1 MTALTK
7 PKIFDLPNRL
17 QRQDRQP
24 QSVADFVLIDPY
36 KFLEYPSMAY
46 LFDKLPTGLPLAK
59 AKDEQSNRYYHKWQV
74 NEFSHFTPNHKKYIH
89 SLVFD
94 LDPTAN
100 DDNWSVWSDC
110 GLPPPNLIT
119 ANPNKP
125 NSYQFWYLLEY
136 PVYTSKAHI
145 KQWLDDIYVAM
156 RDLLNADKFFNRT
169 RCKNPFSPEHD
180 CYVSGAE
187 PYSLTELSEK
197 CDLALSMPFKQYKPD
212 LALSGQSGTI
222 APPKQLT
229 LAIEPE
235 KATASNDPSLYGG
248 RNDETFDKIR
258 FVGYANAHR
267 TKDDL
272 YNLLLNACIQ
282 YQKRFDTPLDVRECE
297 YIATSIT
304 RFCVEQY
311 GKGDFVKTG
320 QYSEQ
325 AKLNFSNKQRHI
337 AYKRWQGYKDKR
349 TQALAMLEQGI
360 KSKDICKELSVSKD
374 TLCRWKKSIKNK

>member
-1 MTALTK
+1 MTALPK
-7 PKIFDLPNRL
+7 PRKFDLPNRL

-24 QSVADFVLIDPY
+24 HSVADFVLIDPY
-36 KFLEYPSMAY
+36 KFLEYSNLER
-46 LFDKLPTGLPLAK
+46 LFDKLPTGLPMALSK
-59 AKDEQSNRYYHKWQV
+59 AEKSNRYYHKWQV

-100 DDNWSVWSDC
+100 PDNWSVWSDC

-180 CYVSGAE
+180 TYVSGAE
-187 PYSLTELSEK
+187 PYDLTTLSDK
-197 CDLALSMPFKQYKPD
+197 CDLELFKHSERLQHVLS
-212 LALSGQSGTI
+212 LSATI
-222 APPKQLT
+222 IPTQT
-229 LAIEPE
+229 QTSHSEPQR
-235 KATASNDPSLYGG
+235 ATASNDPSNYKG
-248 RNDETFDKIR
+248 RNEETWDKARWI
-258 FVGYANAHR
+258 GYPKANMPEN
-267 TKDDL
+267 DL
-272 YNLLLNACIQ
+272 FNLLLNFCIQ
-282 YQKRFDTPLDVRECE
+282 YQKRFDTPLDNKECE
-297 YIATSIT
+297 YIARSIT
-304 RFCVEQY
+304 KFCKEQY
-311 GKGDFVKTG
+311 GKGDFKKTG

>member
-1 MTALTK
+1 MTAQPNPRK
-7 PKIFDLPNRL
+7 FDYPDRL
-17 QRQDRQP
+17 ARQDRQP

-74 NEFSHFTPNHKKYIH
+74 NDFSHFTPNHKKYIH

-100 DDNWSVWSDC
+100 DDNWSVWADI
-110 GLPPPNLIT
+110 GLPPPNIIV
-119 ANPNKP
+119 ANPSKP
-125 NSYQFWYLLEY
+125 NSCQLWYLLEY

-180 CYVSGAE
+180 TYVSGAT
-187 PYSLTELSEK
+187 PYSLSELSDK
-197 CDLALSMPFKQYKPD
+197 CDLSLSATYKPYQPD
-212 LALSGQSGTI
+212 LPLSVTI
-222 APPKQLT
+222 TPPKPQT

-235 KATASNDPSLYGG
+235 KASNDPSLYAG

-258 FVGYANAHR
+258 FVGYSNAHR
-267 TKDDL
+267 PIDEL

-282 YQKRFDTPLDVRECE
+282 YQKRFDTPLEIRECE
-297 YIATSIT
+297 YIARSIT

-311 GKGDFVKTG
+311 GKGDFKKTG

-374 TLCRWKKSIKNK
+374 TLCRWKNSIKNK

>member
-1 MTALTK
+1 MTALPK
-7 PKIFDLPNRL
+7 PRKFDLPNRL

-36 KFLEYPSMAY
+36 KFLEYSNLER
-46 LFDKLPTGLPLAK
+46 LFDKLPTGLPMALSK
-59 AKDEQSNRYYHKWQV
+59 AEKSNRYYHKWQV

-100 DDNWSVWSDC
+100 PDNWSVWSDC

-136 PVYTSKAHI
+136 PVYTSKQHI
-145 KQWLDDIYVAM
+145 KAWLDDIYVAM

-180 CYVSGAE
+180 TYVSGAE
-187 PYSLTELSEK
+187 PYDLTTLSDK
-197 CDLALSMPFKQYKPD
+197 CDLELFKHSERLQHVLS
-212 LALSGQSGTI
+212 LSATI
-222 APPKQLT
+222 IPTQT
-229 LAIEPE
+229 QTSHSEPQR
-235 KATASNDPSLYGG
+235 ATASNDPTIYAG

-258 FVGYANAHR
+258 FVGYSNAHR
-267 TKDDL
+267 PIDEL

-282 YQKRFDTPLDVRECE
+282 YQKRFDTPLEIRECE
-297 YIATSIT
+297 YIARSIT

-311 GKGDFVKTG
+311 GKGDFIKTG

-349 TQALAMLEQGI
+349 TQALAMLADGI
-360 KSKDICKELSVSKD
+360 KQNDICKKLGIGKM
-374 TLCRWKKSIKNK
+374 TLHRWKKDIKNN

>member
-59 AKDEQSNRYYHKWQV
+59 AKDEKSNRYYHKWQV

-180 CYVSGAE
+180 CYVSGAT
-187 PYSLTELSEK
+187 PYNLSELSDK
-197 CDLALSMPFKQYKPD
+197 CDLSLSAPYKAYKPD
-212 LALSGQSGTI
+212 ISQSATI
-222 APPKQLT
+222 TPPKPQT
-229 LAIEPE
+229 SHSEPIRAI
-235 KATASNDPSLYGG
+235 ASNDPTIYAG
-248 RNDETFDKIR
+248 RNEETWDKTRWI
-258 FVGYANAHR
+258 GYPKANMPEN
-267 TKDDL
+267 DL
-272 YNLLLNACIQ
+272 FNLLLEACIQ
-282 YQKRFDTPLDVRECE
+282 YQKRFDTPLERRECE
-297 YIATSIT
+297 YIARSIT
-304 RFCVEQY
+304 RFCKEQY
-311 GKGDFVKTG
+311 GQGDFKKTG

-325 AKLNFSNKQRHI
+325 AKRAFSNHQRNRVN
-337 AYKRWQGYKDKR
+337 KGRWKGYKDKR
-349 TQALAMLEQGI
+349 TQALAMLEQGL
-360 KSKDICKELSVSKD
+360 KQREICEQLSIGKA
-374 TLCRWKKSIKNK
+374 TLCRWKKDSKNK